1 MRIELEELW
10 LALTARTDYEQCAR
24 PRASRLSNSPAA
36 DLLERLGRP
45 QDACPAVHVAGSK
58 GKGSTAAYLAAGWR
72 AMGKKVGV
80 YSSPHLFDWR
90 ERVTINGEFASDA
103 LWIRAFQAVL
113 QASDG
118 QETFFDLLTASAFLV
133 FAEAGC
139 DYAVIEV
146 GLGGRFDSTRVFQPL
161 AAVVTSIE
169 FEHEEVLGPGL
180 AQIAWNKAG
189 IYRAGCPAFAGAGIP
204 DPALQVLQDESA
216 ELGEKLWIAESSHPR
231 ASELEPPHQ
240 RANYALAML
249 VLESIAPDAAAA
261 LAELDPLSIR
271 LAGRCEE
278 FRTEKGQIV
287 LFDVAHSEN
296 SLAAVL
302 DLFRRR
308 YHELSRGV
316 VLALRDDKDA
326 HALASALENRLGPRP
341 SGESWWTCPAGDHPR
356 SADPQRLAEVF
367 AAEALAQPALP
378 EGPEALL
385 VTGSTYLV
393 GALRATSQ
401 LSEPNP

>member
-1 MRIELEELW
+1 MRTELEELW
-10 LALTARTDYEQCAR
+10 QALTARTDYEQCVR
-24 PRASRLSNSPAA
+24 PRAARLSNSPAA
-36 DLLERLGRP
+36 DLLDRMGRP

-58 GKGSTAAYLAAGWR
+58 GKGSTAAFLATGWQ
-72 AMGKKVGV
+72 ALGKKVGV

-90 ERVTINGEFASDA
+90 ERATINGKFASDA
-103 LWIRAFQAVL
+103 LWIRALRAVL

-118 QETFFDLLTASAFLV
+118 QETFFDLFTAAAFQV
-133 FAEAGC
+133 FADAGC

-169 FEHEEVLGPGL
+169 SEHEEVLGPGL

-189 IYRAGCPAFAGAGIP
+189 IFRAGCPAFAGADIP
-204 DPALQVLQDESA
+204 ELALQVLQDEA
-216 ELGEKLWIAESSHPR
+216 AQIGETLWIAESSHPA
-231 ASELEPPHQ
+231 ASRLEPPHQ

-261 LAELDPLSIR
+261 LAELDPASIR

-278 FRTEKGQIV
+278 FRTQQDQIV

-316 VLALRDDKDA
+316 VLALRDDKDPQ
-326 HALASALENRLGPRP
+326 ALAAALERRLGPRP
-341 SGESWWTCPAGDHPR
+341 SGERWWTCPAGDHPR
-356 SADPQRLAEVF
+356 SADPQMLAQAF
-367 AAEALAQPALP
+367 SAQALAQPELP
-378 EGPEALL
+378 DGPQALL

-393 GALRATSQ
+393 GALRASSQ
-401 LSEPNP
+401 LSELNP

>member
-1 MRIELEELW
+1 MRTELEELW
-10 LALTARTDYEQCAR
+10 QALTARTDYEQCAR

-36 DLLERLGRP
+36 ELLERLGRP

-72 AMGKKVGV
+72 ALGKKVGV

-90 ERVTINGEFASDA
+90 ERATVDGEFASEA
-103 LWIRAFQAVL
+103 LWVRAFQAVL
-113 QASDG
+113 QASNG
-118 QETFFDLLTASAFLV
+118 QETFFDLLTASAFHV

-139 DYAVIEV
+139 DYTVIEV

-161 AAVVTSIE
+161 AAMVTSIE
-169 FEHEEVLGPGL
+169 LEHEEVLGPGL

-189 IYRAGCPAFAGAGIP
+189 IYRAGCPAFAGADVP
-204 DPALQVLQDESA
+204 EEALSVLSSEAAQF
-216 ELGEKLWIAESSHPR
+216 GEKLWVAEPSHPC
-231 ASELEPPHQ
+231 AAQLEPPHQ
-240 RANYALAML
+240 QANYALAML

-261 LAELDPLSIR
+261 LAELDPRSIR

-278 FRTEKGQIV
+278 FRTPEGQIV
-287 LFDVAHSEN
+287 LFDIAHSEN

-308 YHELSRGV
+308 YHKVSRGV
-316 VLALRDDKDA
+316 VFALRDDKDPGV
-326 HALASALENRLGPRP
+326 LAAALERRLGPRP
-341 SGESWWTCPAGDHPR
+341 TGESWWVCPAGDHPR
-356 SADPQRLAEVF
+356 SADPQLLASVF
-367 AAEALAQPALP
+367 AAEALAHPALP
-378 EGPEALL
+378 LGPQALL

-393 GALRATSQ
+393 GALRASAQ
-401 LSEPNP
+401 LSELNL

>member
-1 MRIELEELW
+1 MRTELEELW
-10 LALTARTDYEQCAR
+10 QALTARTDYEQCVR

-58 GKGSTAAYLAAGWR
+58 GKGSTAAYLAQGWR
-72 AMGKKVGV
+72 ALGKKVGV
-80 YSSPHLFDWR
+80 YSSPHLSDWR
-90 ERVTINGEFASDA
+90 ERATINGEFASDA
-103 LWIRAFQAVL
+103 LWIRAFRAVL

-118 QETFFDLLTASAFLV
+118 QETFFDLLTASAFQV
-133 FAEAGC
+133 FADAGC
-139 DYAVIEV
+139 DYLVIEV

-169 FEHEEVLGPGL
+169 LEHEEVLGPGL

-189 IYRAGCPAFAGAGIP
+189 IYREGCPAFAGAGIP
-204 DPALQVLQDESA
+204 AEALQVLHDEA
-216 ELGEKLWIAESSHPR
+216 AQLGEPLWVAEPSHPC
-231 ASELEPPHQ
+231 AAQLEPAHQ
-240 RANYALAML
+240 QANYALAML
-249 VLESIAPDAAAA
+249 VLESIAPDAAAG
-261 LAELDPLSIR
+261 LAELDPRTIR

-278 FRTEKGQIV
+278 FRTPRGQIV

-308 YHELSRGV
+308 YHEGSRGV
-316 VLALRDDKDA
+316 LFALRDDKDA
-326 HALASALENRLGPRP
+326 SVLAAALERRLGPRP
-341 SGESWWTCPAGDHPR
+341 SDESWWTCPAGDHPR
-356 SADPQRLAEVF
+356 SADPELLATVF
-367 AAEALAQPALP
+367 GAEALARPTLPA
-378 EGPEALL
+378 GPQALL

-393 GALRATSQ
+393 GALRASAQ
-401 LSEPNP
+401 LSESNP

>member
-1 MRIELEELW
+1 MRTELEELW
-10 LALTARTDYEQCAR
+10 QALTARTDYEQCAR

-36 DLLERLGRP
+36 DLLERLNRP

-58 GKGSTAAYLAAGWR
+58 GKGSTAAYMAEGWR
-72 AMGKKVGV
+72 ALGKKVGV

-90 ERVTINGEFASDA
+90 ERATINGEFACEA
-103 LWIRAFQAVL
+103 LWIRAFRAVL

-118 QETFFDLLTASAFLV
+118 RETFFDLLTASAFHV

-139 DYAVIEV
+139 DYLIVEV

-169 FEHEEVLGPGL
+169 SEHEEVLGPGL

-189 IYRAGCPAFAGAGIP
+189 IYRAGCPAFAGADIP
-204 DPALQVLQDESA
+204 AQAMRVLQEEA
-216 ELGEKLWIAESSHPR
+216 AQVGEKLWVAEPTHPC
-231 ASELEPPHQ
+231 AAHLEPPHQ
-240 RANYALAML
+240 QANYALAML

-261 LAELDPLSIR
+261 LAELDPCAIR

-278 FRTEKGQIV
+278 FRTPDGQIV

-296 SLAAVL
+296 SLVAVL

-316 VLALRDDKDA
+316 VFALRDDRDPRVLA
-326 HALASALENRLGPRP
+326 AALKSRLGPRP
-341 SGESWWTCPAGDHPR
+341 SGECWWTCPAGDHPR
-356 SADPQRLAEVF
+356 SADPQLLASIF
-367 AAEALAQPALP
+367 AAEALADPALP
-378 EGPEALL
+378 GGPQALL

-393 GALRATSQ
+393 GALRASSQ
-401 LSEPNP
+401 LSESNP

>member
-1 MRIELEELW
+1 MRTELEELW
-10 LALTARTDYEQCAR
+10 QALTARTDYEQCAR

-36 DLLERLGRP
+36 ELLERLGRP

-72 AMGKKVGV
+72 ALGKKVGV
-80 YSSPHLFDWR
+80 YSSPHLSDWR
-90 ERVTINGEFASDA
+90 ERATINGEFASDA
-103 LWIRAFQAVL
+103 LWIRALRAVL

-118 QETFFDLLTASAFLV
+118 QETFFDLLTASAFHL

-139 DYAVIEV
+139 DYVVVEV

-169 FEHEEVLGPGL
+169 LEHEEVLGPGL
-180 AQIAWNKAG
+180 SQIAWNKAG
-189 IYRAGCPAFAGAGIP
+189 IFQTGCPAFAGAGIP
-204 DPALQVLQDESA
+204 ELALRVLQDEA
-216 ELGEKLWIAESSHPR
+216 AQLGEKLWIAETSHPCAVR
-231 ASELEPPHQ
+231 LEPAHQ
-240 RANYALAML
+240 QANYALAML

-261 LAELDPLSIR
+261 LAELDPSSLR

-278 FRTEKGQIV
+278 FHTREGQIV

-308 YHELSRGV
+308 YHKLSRGV
-316 VLALRDDKDA
+316 VFALRDDKDPQQ
-326 HALASALENRLGPRP
+326 LAAALERRLGPRP
-341 SGESWWTCPAGDHPR
+341 TGERWWTCPAGDHPR
-356 SADPQRLAEVF
+356 SADPRLLASVF
-367 AAEALAQPALP
+367 AAEALARPTLP
-378 EGPEALL
+378 PGPQALL

-393 GALRATSQ
+393 GALRASAQ
-401 LSEPNP
+401 LSESNP